1 MIKTKLV
8 QLSYKVKNKIKNND
22 KSILQK
28 GRSLQQALQ
37 IVQKGKKQKMLN
49 TEQQPQQVSRW
60 QLSKILHKVAV
71 TLMIPFN
78 TQWFLSPTK
87 MPFTTIQ
94 IALRFV
100 LSMFTEV

>member
-8 QLSYKVKNKIKNND
+8 QLSYKVKNKIKNNE

-37 IVQKGKKQKMLN
+37 IVQKGKNKMLN
-49 TEQQPQQVSRW
+49 TEQQPQQVSQW
-60 QLSKILHKVAV
+60 QLSKNLHKVAV

-78 TQWFLSPTK
+78 TQLFRFSSK
-87 MPFTTIQ
+87 MPFATIQ
-94 IALRFV
+94 IALRLV
-100 LSMFTEV
+100 LSKFTEV

>member
-28 GRSLQQALQ
+28 RKILTTGFANCS
-37 IVQKGKKQKMLN
+37 KGKKQKMLN

-78 TQWFLSPTK
+78 TQ
-87 MPFTTIQ
+87 
-94 IALRFV
+94 
-100 LSMFTEV
+100 

>member
-37 IVQKGKKQKMLN
+37 IVQKGKNKNAQH
-49 TEQQPQQVSRW
+49 R
-60 QLSKILHKVAV
+60 A
-71 TLMIPFN
+71 
-78 TQWFLSPTK
+78 
-87 MPFTTIQ
+87 TTTTSQ
-94 IALRFV
+94 
-100 LSMFTEV
+100 SMAIE